1 MKNVPAKVAFN
12 ISKVKDIAP
21 ELDDVRTIAISD
33 HEQPT
38 PYDLTLIEGMAS
50 HFLPATEICAI
61 IRMTRSRFEK
71 HLEFQQA
78 YQRGQELAKST
89 LRRMM
94 YVSAK
99 TNPTMQ
105 IWLSKQHLGMSD
117 RPEAEQGESQSDAYT
132 GFLNKLSIV
141 INLPAEGR
149 SAPTVIG
156 TGKGDSEILLETVG
170 ENSATPT
177 EPRRVVSA
185 PKDEIVDSGVGTK
198 QSGQSFHRLVEDMV
212 ISSGS
217 GKR

>member
-12 ISKVKDIAP
+12 TSKVKDIAP
-21 ELDDVRTIAISD
+21 ELDDIRSIVVAD

-71 HLEFQQA
+71 HLEFQKA
-78 YQRGQELAKST
+78 YQRGQELAKGS

-94 YVSAK
+94 FVSAK
-99 TNPTMQ
+99 TNPVMQ

-117 RPEAEQGESQSDAYT
+117 RPEVEQGESQSDAYK

-141 INLPAEGR
+141 INLPATGQ
-149 SAPTVIG
+149 SSPTVIG
-156 TGKGDSEILLETVG
+156 AGKGDSELLLETVG
-170 ENSATPT
+170 QNTPTPT
-177 EPRRVVSA
+177 EPRGVVSA
-185 PKDEIVDSGVGTK
+185 AKDATVDKRVGTE
-198 QSGQSFHRLVEDMV
+198 QSPQSFHRLVEDMV
-212 ISSGS
+212 VSSGS